1 MKHTNQYTDT
11 QAVLAVVRAEKQLKL
26 SDTKLLVE

>member
-11 QAVLAVVRAEKQLKL
+11 QAVEAEKRLKL
-26 SDTKLLVE
+26 SDTKLLVG